1 MVISKRAIVLLGIGS
16 IFFFALLNR
25 IHIIQK
31 SDIVSANVQISERQY
46 GTAYFVSFAY
56 KGTEY
61 NYPVED
67 AAAIENK
74 TTCKLLIINGNPE
87 KFVIFN
93 FLGFWFVALSI
104 AVILTLAWLLY
115 VQVFFEKVISF
126 KFLGW
131 KRKKKEIDE

>member
-1 MVISKRAIVLLGIGS
+1 MIISKRTIVLLGIGC

-31 SDIVSANVQISERQY
+31 SDKVNAFLQEIVYISHTQY
-46 GTAYFVSFAY
+46 DVSFIYKGVAY
-56 KGTEY
+56 KYNVEY
-61 NYPVED
+61 TPSLK
-67 AAAIENK
+67 NK

-87 KFVIFN
+87 QFVVFN
-93 FLGFWFVALSI
+93 FMGFWFVAL
-104 AVILTLAWLLY
+104 VISCIVVLVWLLY
-115 VQVFFEKVISF
+115 VQVFFEKVVSF